1 MGEENGNGEEVAE
14 AVEVTVTGEVGWG
27 RGGPGGCDGA
37 GEEVV
42 TGGAGGDMVAGC
54 YGAGGG
60 RCGLLERLR
69 NCATEPTG
77 GGLHS
82 RGGSSGGVLGMRDG
96 WCGLVWPG
104 LGWWGLV
111 WVVGSGLFGWCGLD
125 VGYVGVQLL
134 GCREGEVGDVVACK
148 WGWVWLWEVL
158 GLGWEVSWWLA
169 SGRVVL

>member
-1 MGEENGNGEEVAE
+1 M
-14 AVEVTVTGEVGWG
+14 
-27 RGGPGGCDGA
+27 
-37 GEEVV
+37 
-42 TGGAGGDMVAGC
+42 
-54 YGAGGG
+54 
-60 RCGLLERLR
+60 
-69 NCATEPTG
+69 
-77 GGLHS
+77 
-82 RGGSSGGVLGMRDG
+82 
-96 WCGLVWPG
+96 VWPG

-148 WGWVWLWEVL
+148 WGGVWLWEVL

>member
-1 MGEENGNGEEVAE
+1 MGEENGNNGEEVVE
-14 AVEVTVTGEVGWG
+14 AVEVTLTGEVGLG

-42 TGGAGGDMVAGC
+42 AGGAGGDMVAGC

-111 WVVGSGLFGWCGLD
+111 WVVGSGLGGVGWMSGTL
-125 VGYVGVQLL
+125 
-134 GCREGEVGDVVACK
+134 ACNCSDAAK
-148 WGWVWLWEVL
+148 ARWGM
-158 GLGWEVSWWLA
+158 WWLA
-169 SGRVVL
+169 SGGGVGCGGFGAWVGFDVLGQGYELLG